1 MSRLVIGLGCEACGD
16 DGVGPAVA
24 RAVREL
30 RLPDVHVAAVE
41 DPAELV
47 PMWGALDLVV
57 VVDAITAGGP
67 PGSLTVLDLTARAE
81 PDAGDGLAGALVDDA
96 WMRGGVGRYAFGL
109 AAAVQIGR
117 ALHRLPS
124 RLVLVGV
131 EGSVFTPGAPL
142 SPAVAGAVR
151 PAQRAVAELV
161 ALEPALAGGTLGP
174 QTLERW

>member
-1 MSRLVIGLGCEACGD
+1 VSRLVIGLGCETCGD

-67 PGSLTVLDLTARAE
+67 AGSLTVLDLTARAE
-81 PDAGDGLAGALVDDA
+81 VGDPPSAADDA

-142 SPAVAGAVR
+142 SPAVAGAVG

-161 ALEPALAGGTLGP
+161 ALEPVGAGGALGP
-174 QTLERW
+174 QALERW

>member
-1 MSRLVIGLGCEACGD
+1 VSRLVIGLGCEDCGD

-67 PGSLTVLDLTARAE
+67 PGSLTVLDLTARTE
-81 PDAGDGLAGALVDDA
+81 PDVGPGPAPALADDA

-109 AAAVQIGR
+109 AAAVQLGR

-131 EGSVFTPGAPL
+131 EGSVFTPGASL

-161 ALEPALAGGTLGP
+161 ALEPAMAGGALGP
-174 QTLERW
+174 LTLERW

>member
-47 PMWGALDLVV
+47 PLWGAAELAV
-57 VVDAITAGGP
+57 VVDAITVGAP
-67 PGSLTVLDLTARAE
+67 VGSLSVFDLTD
-81 PDAGDGLAGALVDDA
+81 PVLGD

-109 AAAVQIGR
+109 AAAVQLGR
-117 ALHRLPS
+117 ALHRLPG

-131 EGSVFTPGAPL
+131 EGGRFASGSPL
-142 SPAVAGAVR
+142 SPAVASAVQ
-151 PAQRAVAELV
+151 PAAREVVDRV
-161 ALEPALAGGTLGP
+161 ALQPVGVGVGVGAEAAEG
-174 QTLERW
+174 W

>member
-1 MSRLVIGLGCEACGD
+1 MSRLVIGLGCEEYGD

-57 VVDAITAGGP
+57 VVDAIAAGGP
-67 PGSLTVLDLTARAE
+67 AGSLTVLDLTARSE
-81 PDAGDGLAGALVDDA
+81 PDVGPGPAPTVADDA

-131 EGSVFTPGAPL
+131 EGSVFTSGAPM
-142 SPAVAGAVR
+142 SPAVVHAVR

-161 ALEPALAGGTLGP
+161 ALEPALVGGALGP
-174 QTLERW
+174 QPLERW